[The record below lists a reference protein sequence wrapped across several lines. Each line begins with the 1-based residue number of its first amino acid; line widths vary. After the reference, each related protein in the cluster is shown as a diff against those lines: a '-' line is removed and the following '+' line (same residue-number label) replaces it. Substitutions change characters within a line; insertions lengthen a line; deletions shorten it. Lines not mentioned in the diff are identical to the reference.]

1 MRSMLTMLGIIIGI
15 GAIIAIFSI
24 IEGNTEN
31 TKRQLIGGNNNTIK
45 VVYDKKSSI
54 DPSIPEK
61 SQAQK
66 PSYIPFMGEDVLSKI
81 KEIPGVKNALM
92 TYGTDEKIYY
102 LSQKSSGKVQAVSQS
117 VADIKQQRLLEG
129 EGFDSEAFKIK
140 SKWPIWKRRSMT
152 PSFPMGMASVSM

>member
-1 MRSMLTMLGIIIGI
+1 MEDIFVALNSILSHKMRSMLTMLGIIIGI

-54 DPSIPEK
+54 DPTIPEK

-66 PSYIPFMGEDVLSKI
+66 PSYIPFMGEDVLAKI

-117 VADIKQQRLLEG
+117 VADITQQR
-129 EGFDSEAFKIK
+129 
-140 SKWPIWKRRSMT
+140 
-152 PSFPMGMASVSM
+152 